1 MLSQLIKLPPPPGKG
16 QGGAEPSPGWWLQ
29 HPLPWGDLGALGW
42 GVCVHDAGHG
52 QDAAPG
58 PSSRRRGTGT
68 RGGYWLS
75 HQVPLGSAPLLRLS
89 LPQLR
94 CKPPAFGSADLEGLL
109 RCALGYGMHLH
120 CRRVGFWGGNTAPEA
135 SPLRTQNGLGWESP
149 FGPCAPTVPDPA
161 QAAAEPRLSAPTSP
175 RLGKRLQGGRIQSPP
190 RGACARVREP
200 SQPRDFFLPRESC
213 VGLTPAGVR
222 ELLLQR
228 ENKA

>member
-149 FGPCAPTVPDPA
+149 FGPCAPTSPTLPRLRLSLGSRHQHPRGLGSA
-161 QAAAEPRLSAPTSP
+161 SREGESNPLPAEPAP
-175 RLGKRLQGGRIQSPP
+175 GFESPP
-190 RGACARVREP
+190 
-200 SQPRDFFLPRESC
+200 SQETSSC
-213 VGLTPAGVR
+213 HGSPAWV
-222 ELLLQR
+222 
-228 ENKA
+228 